1 MGNGKSDYVQLTVRL
16 PRFVLEKLELV
27 RRRFNL
33 SLQDAFLIVLL
44 EYITLDS
51 ECQTWLSIAE
61 GKA

>member
-44 EYITLDS
+44 EYITLNDC
-51 ECQTWLSIAE
+51 ETWLSIAE
-61 GKA
+61 GRA